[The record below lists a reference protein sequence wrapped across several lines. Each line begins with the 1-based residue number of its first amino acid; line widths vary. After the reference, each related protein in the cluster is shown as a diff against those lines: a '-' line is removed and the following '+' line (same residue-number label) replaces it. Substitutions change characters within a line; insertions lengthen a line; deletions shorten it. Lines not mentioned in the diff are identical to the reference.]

1 MKGFSEQTPDEWD
14 IEAQEK
20 EKPMGEWISVKD
32 RLPELIAQVIWYYEH
47 GNTIVGTYTK
57 LGWTF
62 SYYPELPKGES

>member
-1 MKGFSEQTPDEWD
+1 
-14 IEAQEK
+14 
-20 EKPMGEWISVKD
+20 MGEWISVED

-62 SYYPELPKGES
+62 SYYPEPPKGES

>member
-1 MKGFSEQTPDEWD
+1 MT
-14 IEAQEK
+14 
-20 EKPMGEWISVKD
+20 EWISVND